1 MWLNTTQMYSLTVL
15 RFRILKRKSQQA
27 NTCSDVSAE
36 NPGLLLQASGA
47 LDFLTLQT
55 HHSILCL
62 CLHLPSPSC
71 LCVWSVTPLCLMGSS
86 VMDLESTWVILDDF
100 ISKDLIKSTKTLFPN
115 KVMFTGTRYI
125 WGCYNSTLY
134 RSEEES
140 GEEGVT
146 GGMAR
151 SWKAW

>member
-1 MWLNTTQMYSLTVL
+1 
-15 RFRILKRKSQQA
+15 
-27 NTCSDVSAE
+27 
-36 NPGLLLQASGA
+36 
-47 LDFLTLQT
+47 
-55 HHSILCL
+55 
-62 CLHLPSPSC
+62 
-71 LCVWSVTPLCLMGSS
+71 MGSS